1 MGKDGEPTM
10 ERPSHPQQKFFK
22 QHPHTPPPPPR
33 SCLKKHREN
42 LVAEK
47 ENRKLGGGGW
57 GRFLREA
64 RVGCR

>member
-10 ERPSHPQQKFFK
+10 ERSSHPQQKFFK
-22 QHPHTPPPPPR
+22 QHTPPR

-47 ENRKLGGGGW
+47 KNRKLGVGGGE
-57 GRFLREA
+57 GF
-64 RVGCR
+64 